1 MGSPPCEDLLN
12 HLKPTYWFSAHLH
25 CKFSALIPHA
35 DTDQATKFL
44 ALDKCLPKRRFLQLL
59 DIDTPACRPVQLSY
73 DLEWLAILINTK
85 HLISVKQSPN
95 YMPGP
100 GSPYRWIF
108 TPTEEEKSAV
118 LLRLDSLTIPINFTR
133 TAEPYN
139 PAAAAS
145 NRHTT
150 QPQAQLNPQ
159 STSFCDLLDIDDPLS
174 LVMVMSGRPLNHSTY
189 NDTLSSTFND
199 SALSVTQSDSSF
211 NTTSEITPLK
221 RPVRSEFILPVPVQ
235 NTSALNPDEVSIDDD
250 DDDDADFI
258 VEDSSEQDS
267 SVLDSTVST
276 SFTHVSFSPP
286 SYKEKSDKSITDEVA
301 SLLTETVNIVSP
313 LARKLDAEDDGI
325 DGAAVEDIS
334 PPKKFKRRNQA
345 IYAADNE

>member
-1 MGSPPCEDLLN
+1 M
-12 HLKPTYWFSAHLH
+12 
-25 CKFSALIPHA
+25 
-35 DTDQATKFL
+35 TKFL

-59 DIDTPACRPVQLSY
+59 DIDSPATAAVQLSY
-73 DLEWLAILINTK
+73 DLEWLAILCNTK
-85 HLISVKQSPN
+85 HLISVKQTPN

-108 TPTEEEKSAV
+108 TPTDDEKAAV
-118 LLRLDSLTIPINFTR
+118 LQRIESLTIPTTFTR

-139 PAAAAS
+139 LAAAS

-159 STSFCDLLDIDDPLS
+159 STTFCDLLDIDDPLS

-189 NDTLSSTFND
+189 NDSLSATLDDSTASF
-199 SALSVTQSDSSF
+199 TQSDSSF

-221 RPVRSEFILPVPVQ
+221 LPVRSEFILPVPMK
-235 NTSALNPDEVSIDDD
+235 NTAAHNPDEVSIDDD
-250 DDDDADFI
+250 DVDDVDFI

-276 SFTHVSFSPP
+276 SFTHVLFSPP
-286 SYKEKSDKSITDEVA
+286 SYKEKADKSITDEVT

-313 LARKLDAEDDGI
+313 LSRKLDEDVANNGS
-325 DGAAVEDIS
+325 AVEDIS

-345 IYAADNE
+345 IYAANDD

>member
-1 MGSPPCEDLLN
+1 M
-12 HLKPTYWFSAHLH
+12 
-25 CKFSALIPHA
+25 
-35 DTDQATKFL
+35 TKFL

-59 DIDTPACRPVQLSY
+59 DIETPATETVQLSY
-73 DLEWLAILINTK
+73 DLEWLAILSNTK

-108 TPTEEEKSAV
+108 TPTDDEKAAV
-118 LLRLDSLTIPINFTR
+118 LHRIENLTVPTTFTR

-139 PAAAAS
+139 LAAAS

-159 STSFCDLLDIDDPLS
+159 STVFCDLLNIDDPLS

-189 NDTLSSTFND
+189 NDSLSSTLDD
-199 SALSVTQSDSSF
+199 STASFTQSDSSF
-211 NTTSEITPLK
+211 NTTTEITPLK
-221 RPVRSEFILPVPVQ
+221 RPARSEFILPVPVQ
-235 NTSALNPDEVSIDDD
+235 NTSAHNPDEVAIDDD
-250 DDDDADFI
+250 DVDYI
-258 VEDSSEQDS
+258 VEDSSEQS
-267 SVLDSTVST
+267 SALDSTVST

-286 SYKEKSDKSITDEVA
+286 SYKEKSDKSSDKSITDEVV
-301 SLLTETVNIVSP
+301 SLLTEAVNIVSP
-313 LARKLDAEDDGI
+313 IARKLDDDVVS
-325 DGAAVEDIS
+325 AAALEDIS

-345 IYAADNE
+345 IYANDE